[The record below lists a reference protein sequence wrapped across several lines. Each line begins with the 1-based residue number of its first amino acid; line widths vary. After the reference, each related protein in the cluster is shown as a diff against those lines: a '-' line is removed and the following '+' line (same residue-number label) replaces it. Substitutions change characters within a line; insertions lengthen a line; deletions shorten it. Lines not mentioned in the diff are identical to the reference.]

1 MASTTASFDLPALR
15 RGIEQRDAE
24 ALLRLYAN
32 DAEVVEVSKINPPSS
47 PAVLR
52 GKEAIREHL
61 IDVCGREMT
70 HELER
75 VVVGER
81 NASFTEACRYPDGT
95 AVLCTAM
102 LDLDADGRI
111 TRQIAVTAWD
121 E

>member
-1 MASTTASFDLPALR
+1 MTSTATGFELSALR
-15 RGIEQRDAE
+15 RGREPRAINARPG
-24 ALLRLYAN
+24 LYADN
-32 DAEVVEVSKINPPSS
+32 AEVVEVSKTSPPSS

-52 GKEAIREHL
+52 GKEEIRRHFT
-61 IDVCGREMT
+61 DVCGREMT
-70 HELER
+70 HKLER
-75 VVVGER
+75 VVVDGR

-102 LDLDADGRI
+102 LDLDSEGKI

>member
-1 MASTTASFDLPALR
+1 
-15 RGIEQRDAE
+15 
-24 ALLRLYAN
+24 
-32 DAEVVEVSKINPPSS
+32 
-47 PAVLR
+47 
-52 GKEAIREHL
+52 
-61 IDVCGREMT
+61 MT

>member
-1 MASTTASFDLPALR
+1 MASTTTMFDSETLR

-24 ALLRLYAN
+24 ALLGLYAD
-32 DAEVVEVSKINPPSS
+32 DAEVTEVSKTSPPSS

-52 GKEAIREHL
+52 GKEAIRAHL
-61 IDVCGREMT
+61 TDVCGREMT
-70 HELER
+70 HKVER

-81 NASFTEACRYPDGT
+81 HASFTEACRYPDGT

-102 LDLDADGRI
+102 LDLDNQGKI
-111 TRQIAVTAWD
+111 TRQMAVTAWD